1 MKLKL
6 NRNLKTSLWVVLGM
20 GLLYLVGYLL
30 IGQSFVP
37 SQFTEARNK
46 SGLIAKEIV
55 TLTEESLK
63 NLDVISLNDREYN
76 FRKALGLVREE
87 LERAKNSRIKAVE
100 LTKQLDAMAR
110 GAAGITPLKARNLAT
125 QAIADE
131 LSLISHMIVYND
143 ALNGLLQTLE
153 FKFSGDI
160 RYDSQEVQNLIK
172 NMNNEAKEINNL
184 NESFNQKMQQLDKM
198 VGQ

>member
-20 GLLYLVGYLL
+20 GLLYLAGYLL
-30 IGQSFVP
+30 IGQIFVP
-37 SQFTEARNK
+37 PQFTEARNK

-55 TLTEESLK
+55 ALTEESLK

-110 GAAGITPLKARNLAT
+110 GAAGITPLKARNLAM

>member
-20 GLLYLVGYLL
+20 GLLYLAGYLL
-30 IGQSFVP
+30 IGQIFVP
-37 SQFTEARNK
+37 PQFTEARNK

-55 TLTEESLK
+55 ALTEESLK

-160 RYDSQEVQNLIK
+160 RYDSQEVQNLIQ
-172 NMNNEAKEINNL
+172 NMNKEAKEINNL

>member
-20 GLLYLVGYLL
+20 GLLYLAGYLL

-160 RYDSQEVQNLIK
+160 RYDSQEVQNLIQ